1 MKAATHTEVYRPFR
15 GTIAQR
21 GLRFWPLTAAGI
33 RTATKRRLPLLLFY
47 APPAIATV
55 IFSFLVYGTYAAE
68 TQLPAAGGGMREL
81 AVNAFA
87 KQAMK
92 QLEVKR
98 LVVLF
103 HQIMVWFVLLSTAW
117 YGSGQFADDRRVGAH
132 QLYFSRPLTR
142 LDYALGKF
150 SVVAFFASCGLLL
163 PGLVLC
169 LVATLTS
176 PDASFLFE
184 QYDVILET
192 LVYGGVWVFT
202 ISLAVLATSSLASR
216 KVFALVGMFAIFV
229 LSFALA
235 SLLGHEV
242 DPRFFAISP
251 IMDIWALGGRL
262 FEVPSSVPV
271 PEWTLGLKVL
281 GGYVLLFAAVI
292 AWRLRKLEV
301 VA

>member
-1 MKAATHTEVYRPFR
+1 MKAATHTEVYRPFQ

-21 GLRFWPLTAAGI
+21 GPRFWPLTTAGV
-33 RTATKRRLPLLLFY
+33 RTATKRRLPLLILY
-47 APPAIATV
+47 APPAIATI

-68 TQLPAAGGGMREL
+68 AQLENVSGIQAEMASM
-81 AVNAFA
+81 FA

-98 LVVLF
+98 LIVLF
-103 HQIMVWFVLLSTAW
+103 HQIMVWFALLSTAW

-142 LDYALGKF
+142 LDYALGKLA
-150 SVVAFFASCGLLL
+150 VVAFFAACALLL

-169 LVATLTS
+169 LVATITS
-176 PDASFLFE
+176 PDASFLVE

-192 LVYGGVWVFT
+192 LLYGAVWVLT

-235 SLLGHEV
+235 SLLGHEI

-251 IMDIWALGGRL
+251 IMDIWALGARL
-262 FEVPSSVPV
+262 FDVRSEAPT

-281 GGYVLLFAAVI
+281 GGYVALFAAVI
-292 AWRLRKLEV
+292 AWRLGKLEV